1 MPIPTQLPYAK
12 SGVCLMR
19 LVGIS
24 PTGLSHFPY
33 TKYEIG
39 YYNNEYCNT
48 IEIHSFALPFSIPNA
63 CWEIN

>member
-1 MPIPTQLPYAK
+1 MPIPTQLPYAN
-12 SGVCLMR
+12 SGLCLIW

-24 PTGLSHFPY
+24 PAGLSHLPY

-39 YYNNEYCNT
+39 YCNSEYCNI
-48 IEIHSFALPFSIPNA
+48 IETHSFALPFSIPNL